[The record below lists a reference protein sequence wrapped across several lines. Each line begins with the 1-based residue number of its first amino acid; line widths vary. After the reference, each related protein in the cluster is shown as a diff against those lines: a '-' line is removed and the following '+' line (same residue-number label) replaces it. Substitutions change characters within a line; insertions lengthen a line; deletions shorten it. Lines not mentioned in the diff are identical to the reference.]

1 MGRRNPIA
9 ALVVAPKIVMAS
21 PRLVRAMETTKQMV
35 TRDRVASR
43 FYLSV
48 NMLPGG
54 RKSCSIVS
62 LQGRIVSGVDMQM
75 TS

>member
-1 MGRRNPIA
+1 MA
-9 ALVVAPKIVMAS
+9 ALVVAPKMVMAS
-21 PRLVRAMETTKQMV
+21 PRLVRAMERIKQMV
-35 TRDRVASR
+35 TRDRVASK
-43 FYLSV
+43 FYLCV
-48 NMLPGG
+48 KVLPGE